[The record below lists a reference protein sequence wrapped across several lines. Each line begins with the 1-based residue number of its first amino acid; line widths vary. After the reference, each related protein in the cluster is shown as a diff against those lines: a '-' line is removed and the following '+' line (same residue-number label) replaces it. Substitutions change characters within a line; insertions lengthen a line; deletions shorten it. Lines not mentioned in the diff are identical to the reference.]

1 MQLTK
6 KSKEILSSMIKT
18 EFNKIDFKNEYIY
31 KKADEL
37 IEVAKELNLNDLA
50 EELKSD
56 LKVELQ

>member
-18 EFNKIDFKNEYIY
+18 EFNKKKLKNEYIY

>member
-18 EFNKIDFKNEYIY
+18 EFDKIDFKNEYIY

>member
-18 EFNKIDFKNEYIY
+18 EFNKIKIKNEYIY